1 MNHFIGEPVE
11 DLLVKGCSLRIVGT
25 AHVSKA
31 SKEFVAEQV
40 NKGSYDCVAVELC
53 SSRFQQL
60 TDPASLEAMDLFQV
74 IKQKR
79 VTTLAVMLAMGAFQ
93 QRIAAKFDLEP
104 GAELK
109 IAVDLARTKNLPIE
123 LIDRDIG
130 TTLSRFFG
138 MVSWWERLQVFGG
151 LFTAIV
157 TKDDPSEE
165 EVESL
170 KKGDLLEQV
179 ISSLA
184 ESSPSIHAVL
194 IAERDKYMAAKL
206 ITVCQKKREVI
217 AIVGAGH
224 LKGLCEILKTPF
236 DNSVEV
242 LRELDTKP
250 QKRKWWRVVP
260 FVILAFILSGF
271 LIGFYRSPSLGF
283 SILVEWVVINGGL
296 SALGVLIAS
305 GHPLTILTA
314 FFAAPITSLNPTI
327 GAGMVTGLAEA
338 WLRKPTVSDFAN
350 LKEDSGSFSGWRKNR
365 VARTFLVF
373 ILSSFGS
380 AIGTYVAGFRIF
392 GKLLA

>member
-1 MNHFIGEPVE
+1 M
-11 DLLVKGCSLRIVGT
+11 
-25 AHVSKA
+25 
-31 SKEFVAEQV
+31 
-40 NKGSYDCVAVELC
+40 
-53 SSRFQQL
+53 
-60 TDPASLEAMDLFQV
+60 
-74 IKQKR
+74 
-79 VTTLAVMLAMGAFQ
+79 
-93 QRIAAKFDLEP
+93 
-104 GAELK
+104 
-109 IAVDLARTKNLPIE
+109 
-123 LIDRDIG
+123 
-130 TTLSRFFG
+130 
-138 MVSWWERLQVFGG
+138 
-151 LFTAIV
+151 
-157 TKDDPSEE
+157 
-165 EVESL
+165 ESL

-184 ESSPSIHAVL
+184 ESSPSIYAVL

-206 ITVCQKKREVI
+206 ITVCQKKREII

-327 GAGMVTGLAEA
+327 GAGMVTGLVEA